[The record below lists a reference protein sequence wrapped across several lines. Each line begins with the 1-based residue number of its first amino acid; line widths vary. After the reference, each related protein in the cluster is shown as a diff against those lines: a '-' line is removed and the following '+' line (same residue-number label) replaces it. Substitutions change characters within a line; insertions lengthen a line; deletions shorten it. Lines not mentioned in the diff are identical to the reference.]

1 MALHPQAEAFLK
13 RMMLEH
19 VPTVST
25 LSPIEARRWDAK
37 VTGFFTS
44 TSEEVARVENFTVPG
59 PGGPIPV
66 RVYTPIGDMSNLLMY
81 FHGGGWVLGN
91 LDLVDLPCRL
101 LANRTGRVVVSVDYR
116 LAPEYKFPAAAEDCY
131 AATKWVAENGDKFMA
146 KEKAIAV
153 CGDSAGGNL
162 AAVVSLMARDHGVPT
177 IEDQILIYP
186 ITDLSDSNYKSFP
199 DEQSPGLTRNDMQ
212 WFIDHYITKPDDVK
226 NAYASP
232 IDASDLSKLP
242 SALVITAEYDILL
255 KQCNSYSEKL
265 RKAGVLTTSKNY
277 QGAIHGFF
285 TLPNAFDAARD
296 AVAKIAETLST
307 NKGQG
312 LF

>member
-19 VPTVST
+19 VPTVSM
-25 LSPIEARRWDAK
+25 LSPIEARKWDAK

-44 TSEEVARVENFTVPG
+44 SSEEVARVEDITVPG
-59 PGGPIPV
+59 PGGRIPV
-66 RVYTPIGDMSNLLMY
+66 RVYTPIGDISNLLIY

-131 AATKWVAENGDKFMA
+131 AATKWVAENADQFKA
-146 KEKAIAV
+146 KEKAVAV

-162 AAVVSLMARDHGVPT
+162 VAVVSLMARDRGVPK
-177 IEDQILIYP
+177 IGDQILIYP

-199 DEQSPGLTRNDMQ
+199 DELSPGLTRNDMQ
-212 WFIDHYITKPDDVK
+212 WFINHYITQTDDAK

-232 IDASDLSKLP
+232 LVASDLSDLP
-242 SALVITAEYDILL
+242 PALVITAEYDILL
-255 KQCNSYSEKL
+255 KQCNSYSDRL
-265 RKAGVLTTSKNY
+265 HSAGVPTTSRNY
-277 QGAIHGFF
+277 EGVIHGFF
-285 TLPNAFDAARD
+285 TLPDAFDAGRD
-296 AVAKIAETLST
+296 AVGKIAEALST
-307 NKGQG
+307 KR
-312 LF
+312 

>member
-25 LSPIEARRWDAK
+25 LSPVEARRWDSK

-44 TSEEVARVENFTVPG
+44 SSEKVARVENFTVPG

-66 RVYTPIGDMSNLLMY
+66 RAYTPIGDVSNLLMY

-131 AATKWVAENGDKFMA
+131 VATKWVAENVGKFGTSA
-146 KEKAIAV
+146 KTIAV

-162 AAVVSLMARDHGVPT
+162 AAVVTLMARDRDVPT
-177 IEDQILIYP
+177 IGYQILIYP
-186 ITDLSDSNYKSFP
+186 VTDLLDSNYKSFP

-212 WFIDHYITKPDDVK
+212 WFIDHYITKPDDAK

-232 IDASDLSKLP
+232 IAASDLSRLP
-242 SALVITAEYDILL
+242 PALVITAEYDILL

-265 RKAGVLTTSKNY
+265 RKAGVPTTSRNY
-277 QGAIHGFF
+277 EGAIHGFF
-285 TLPNAFDAARD
+285 TLPDAFDAGRD
-296 AVAKIAETLST
+296 AIGKIAEVLPV
-307 NKGQG
+307 NRK
-312 LF
+312 